1 MGFIGLTLTK
11 AGRRLIA
18 SAISE
23 ENPLN
28 ITHIQLGEGVCEGTF
43 AEMKGLAK
51 KVMEIPVKSVKRDEG
66 NVIVNCDF
74 NSTEAPK
81 GFYFREVG
89 IIGNGVLCYYD
100 NSGDDA
106 EYIDPETETVVKQK
120 RLRFTLA
127 VSSDVTVTVKISS
140 ELYAMAEEVEILK
153 KSVSDGKMNVAEAI
167 TDMGIETES
176 TEDSPATF
184 STLVDHIREITPV
197 LALTDNTAKAK
208 VGSNEV
214 TEQIGDPMGGEI
226 TPGASDALLI
236 PAGTR
241 VYASSDY
248 IMKSLGGN
256 AEAAH
261 VLTGKT
267 FSSNIS
273 GREKA
278 GTMANQG
285 AKTAALNCGD
295 SYTIPA
301 GYHNGSG
308 KVTANSLGS
317 QTAPDSGKSAAGA
330 GQILTGYQ
338 AFVNGSKVS
347 GTMAN
352 QGAKT
357 ASLNCGGTYT
367 IPAGYHNGSGK
378 VTANSLTS
386 QTAPDSGKSAAG
398 AAQILTGHQ
407 AFVNGSKVS
416 GTMANQGAKTAALN
430 CGGTYTIPAGYH
442 NGSGK
447 VTANSLADQITVGAV
462 LNKYKNTFKS
472 LSPCPADMTD
482 ANCHYNGSNA
492 IFLVGGKNPRYM
504 LRYNIKE
511 NTWTEMAQTPK
522 NVPPRSSVMYA
533 NEILCFYE
541 GKVQIYN
548 VVTGSW
554 DTGGMTVPSSAQGG
568 CVAMVDAPI
577 MFSSINSNYY
587 RYITKYNH
595 AHNTNEGTFTTI
607 KTDVNSTVADVM
619 RGNACTVLM
628 CNPGTSNNVSVF
640 SSRTSTVYSLA
651 TPTNNYSSYA
661 AAKTLP
667 GNVYGGVTVIPNSS
681 FLLTAVN
688 YTNQNLVWDE
698 NLTTVWSDSH
708 NFYTSALCAVG
719 DDVYIFGSNKAG
731 DGNKASVFHTE
742 QYLKTHY

>member
-28 ITHIQLGEGVCEGTF
+28 ITHIQLGEGICEGTF

-66 NVIVNCDF
+66 KVIINCDF

-106 EYIDPETETVVKQK
+106 EYIDPETEGVIKQK
-120 RLRFTLA
+120 RLRFTLTI
-127 VSSDVTVTVKISS
+127 SSDVTVTVKISS
-140 ELYAMAEEVEILK
+140 ELYAMAEEVEALK
-153 KSVSDGKMNVAEAI
+153 KSVSDGKANVAEAI

-176 TEDSPATF
+176 TEESPATF
-184 STLVDHIREITPV
+184 GTLADHIREITPV
-197 LALTDNTAKAK
+197 LTLTGNTAKAK

-214 TEQIGDPMGGEI
+214 TEQIGNPMGGEI
-226 TPGASDALLI
+226 TPGTSDSLLI
-236 PAGTR
+236 PAGSR
-241 VYASSDY
+241 VYLSSDY
-248 IMKSLGGN
+248 KMKSLGGN
-256 AEAAH
+256 AETAH

-267 FSSNIS
+267 FSSNAS

-278 GTMANQG
+278 GTMVNQG
-285 AKTAALNCGD
+285 AKTASLNCGGT
-295 SYTIPA
+295 YTIPA

-308 KVTANSLGS
+308 KVTANNLAS

-330 GQILTGYQ
+330 AQILTGYQ
-338 AFVNGSKVS
+338 AYVNGSKVS

-378 VTANSLTS
+378 VTAN
-386 QTAPDSGKSAAG
+386 
-398 AAQILTGHQ
+398 
-407 AFVNGSKVS
+407 N
-416 GTMANQGAKTAALN
+416 
-430 CGGTYTIPAGYH
+430 
-442 NGSGK
+442 
-447 VTANSLADQITVGAV
+447 LADQITVSAV

-511 NTWTEMAQTPK
+511 NTWTELAQAPK
-522 NVPPRSSVMYA
+522 NVPARSSVMQA

-554 DTGGMTVPSSAQGG
+554 DTGGMTVPSSAQGA
-568 CVAMVDAPI
+568 CVVMVDAPI
-577 MFSSINSNYY
+577 LFSSINSNYY

-607 KTDVNSTVADVM
+607 KTGVNATVADVM
-619 RGNACTVLM
+619 RGNACTVLF

-640 SSRTSTVYSLA
+640 SSRTATVYSLA
-651 TPTNNYSSYA
+651 TPSDNYNAYS

-698 NLTTVWSDSH
+698 NLTTVWSGSH

-719 DDVYIFGSNKAG
+719 DDVYIFGSHNTG

>member
-28 ITHIQLGEGVCEGTF
+28 ITHIQLGEGICEGTF

-66 NVIVNCDF
+66 KVIINCDF

-106 EYIDPETETVVKQK
+106 EYIDPETEGVIKQK
-120 RLRFTLA
+120 RLRFTLTI
-127 VSSDVTVTVKISS
+127 SSDVTVTVKISS
-140 ELYAMAEEVEILK
+140 ELYAMAEEVEALK
-153 KSVSDGKMNVAEAI
+153 KSVSDGKANVAEAI

-176 TEDSPATF
+176 TEESPATF
-184 STLVDHIREITPV
+184 GTLADHIREITPV
-197 LALTDNTAKAK
+197 LTLTGNTAKAK

-214 TEQIGDPMGGEI
+214 TEQIGNPMGGEI
-226 TPGASDALLI
+226 TPGTSDSLLI
-236 PAGTR
+236 PAGSR
-241 VYASSDY
+241 VYLSSDY
-248 IMKSLGGN
+248 KMKSLGGN
-256 AEAAH
+256 AETAH

-267 FSSNIS
+267 FSSNAS

-278 GTMANQG
+278 GTMVNQG
-285 AKTAALNCGD
+285 AKTASLNCGGT
-295 SYTIPA
+295 YTIPA

-308 KVTANSLGS
+308 KVTANNLAS

-330 GQILTGYQ
+330 AQILTGYQ
-338 AFVNGSKVS
+338 AYVNGSKVS

-378 VTANSLTS
+378 VTAN
-386 QTAPDSGKSAAG
+386 
-398 AAQILTGHQ
+398 
-407 AFVNGSKVS
+407 N
-416 GTMANQGAKTAALN
+416 
-430 CGGTYTIPAGYH
+430 
-442 NGSGK
+442 
-447 VTANSLADQITVGAV
+447 LADQITVSAV

-511 NTWTEMAQTPK
+511 NTWTELAQAPK
-522 NVPPRSSVMYA
+522 NVPARSSVMQA

-554 DTGGMTVPSSAQGG
+554 DMGGMTVPSSAQGA
-568 CVAMVDAPI
+568 CVVMVDAPI
-577 MFSSINSNYY
+577 LFSSINSNYY

-607 KTDVNSTVADVM
+607 KTGVNATVADVM
-619 RGNACTVLM
+619 RGNACTVLF

-640 SSRTSTVYSLA
+640 SSRTATVYSLA
-651 TPTNNYSSYA
+651 TPSDNYNAYS

-698 NLTTVWSDSH
+698 NLTTVWSGSH

-719 DDVYIFGSNKAG
+719 DDVYIFGSHNTG

>member
-1 MGFIGLTLTK
+1 M
-11 AGRRLIA
+11 
-18 SAISE
+18 
-23 ENPLN
+23 N
-28 ITHIQLGEGVCEGTF
+28 ITHIQLGEGICEGTF

-66 NVIVNCDF
+66 KVIINCDF
-74 NSTEAPK
+74 NSTEVPK

-106 EYIDPETETVVKQK
+106 EYIDPETEGVIKQK
-120 RLRFTLA
+120 RLRFTLTI
-127 VSSDVTVTVKISS
+127 SSDVTVTVKISS
-140 ELYAMAEEVEILK
+140 ELYAMAEEVEALK
-153 KSVSDGKMNVAEAI
+153 KSVSDGKANVAEAI

-176 TEDSPATF
+176 TEESPATF
-184 STLVDHIREITPV
+184 GALADHIREITPV
-197 LALTDNTAKAK
+197 LTLTGNTAKAK

-214 TEQIGDPMGGEI
+214 TEQIGDLMGGEI
-226 TPGASDALLI
+226 TPGTSDSLLI
-236 PAGTR
+236 PAGSR
-241 VYASSDY
+241 VYLSSDY
-248 IMKSLGGN
+248 KMKSLGGN
-256 AEAAH
+256 AETAH

-267 FSSNIS
+267 FSSNAS

-278 GTMANQG
+278 GTM
-285 AKTAALNCGD
+285 
-295 SYTIPA
+295 
-301 GYHNGSG
+301 
-308 KVTANSLGS
+308 V
-317 QTAPDSGKSAAGA
+317 
-330 GQILTGYQ
+330 
-338 AFVNGSKVS
+338 
-347 GTMAN
+347 N

-378 VTANSLTS
+378 VTAN
-386 QTAPDSGKSAAG
+386 
-398 AAQILTGHQ
+398 
-407 AFVNGSKVS
+407 N
-416 GTMANQGAKTAALN
+416 
-430 CGGTYTIPAGYH
+430 
-442 NGSGK
+442 
-447 VTANSLADQITVGAV
+447 LADQITVSAV

-472 LSPCPADMTD
+472 LSTCPADMTD

-492 IFLVGGKNPRYM
+492 IFLVGGKNPRNM

-511 NTWTEMAQTPK
+511 NTWTELAQAPK
-522 NVPPRSSVMYA
+522 NVPARSSVMQA

-554 DTGGMTVPSSAQGG
+554 DTGGMTVPSSAQGA
-568 CVAMVDAPI
+568 CVVMVDAPI
-577 MFSSINSNYY
+577 LFSSINSNYY

-607 KTDVNSTVADVM
+607 KTGVNATVADVM
-619 RGNACTVLM
+619 RGNACTVLF

-651 TPTNNYSSYA
+651 TPTDNYNSYA

-698 NLTTVWSDSH
+698 NLTTVWSGSH

-719 DDVYIFGSNKAG
+719 DDVYIFGSHNTG

>member
-1 MGFIGLTLTK
+1 MGFIGLMLTK

-43 AEMKGLAK
+43 AEMKGLSK

-66 NVIVNCDF
+66 KVIINCDF

-106 EYIDPETETVVKQK
+106 EYIDPETQGVIKQK

-127 VSSDVTVTVKISS
+127 ISSDVSVTVKISS
-140 ELYAMAEEVEILK
+140 ELYAMTEEVEALK
-153 KSVSDGKMNVAEAI
+153 KSVSDGKTNVAEAI
-167 TDMGIETES
+167 TDMGIKTES
-176 TEDSPATF
+176 TEESPATF
-184 STLVDHIREITPV
+184 GTLADHIREITPV
-197 LALTDNTAKAK
+197 LTLTGNTAKAK
-208 VGSNEV
+208 VGGNEV
-214 TEQIGDPMGGEI
+214 TEQIGNPMGGEI

-267 FSSNIS
+267 FSSNVA

-278 GTMANQG
+278 GTM
-285 AKTAALNCGD
+285 T
-295 SYTIPA
+295 
-301 GYHNGSG
+301 
-308 KVTANSLGS
+308 
-317 QTAPDSGKSAAGA
+317 
-330 GQILTGYQ
+330 
-338 AFVNGSKVS
+338 
-347 GTMAN
+347 
-352 QGAKT
+352 
-357 ASLNCGGTYT
+357 
-367 IPAGYHNGSGK
+367 
-378 VTANSLTS
+378 
-386 QTAPDSGKSAAG
+386 
-398 AAQILTGHQ
+398 
-407 AFVNGSKVS
+407 
-416 GTMANQGAKTAALN
+416 NQGAKTAALN

-447 VTANSLADQITVGAV
+447 VTANSLGSQITTTTVYD
-462 LNKYKNTFKS
+462 KYKHTEKV
-472 LSPCPADMTD
+472 LSTCPANMTD
-482 ANCHYNGSNA
+482 ANCHYNGSDA
-492 IFLVGGKNPRYM
+492 IFLIGGTNHQYM
-504 LRYNIKE
+504 LRYNIKA
-511 NTWTEMAQTPK
+511 NTWTEMAQAPK
-522 NVPPRSSVMYA
+522 NVPKHSSIMYA

-548 VVTGSW
+548 IVTGDW
-554 DTGGMTVPSSAQGG
+554 DTGGMTVPSSAQGA
-568 CVAMVDAPI
+568 CVAMVDAPVL
-577 MFSSINSNYY
+577 FSSVNSNYY

-595 AHNTNEGTFTTI
+595 AHNTNGGTFTTI
-607 KTDVNSTVADVM
+607 KMDLNSTVADVM

-640 SSRTSTVYSLA
+640 SPRSAAVYSLT
-651 TPTNNYSSYA
+651 TPSNNYNSYST
-661 AAKTLP
+661 AKTLP
-667 GNVYGGVTVIPNSS
+667 GNVFGGAVVMPNAG
-681 FLLTAVN
+681 FFLTAVQ
-688 YTNQNLVWDE
+688 YTNGSVVWDGVDGTM
-698 NLTTVWSDSH
+698 TTVWQDQHFFS
-708 NFYTSALCAVG
+708 TSALCAVG
-719 DDVYIFGSNKAG
+719 DDVYVFGSRMSGHENKAT
-731 DGNKASVFHTE
+731 VFHTE

>member
-28 ITHIQLGEGVCEGTF
+28 ITHIQLGEGICEGTF

-66 NVIVNCDF
+66 KVIINCDF

-106 EYIDPETETVVKQK
+106 EYIDPETEGVIKQK
-120 RLRFTLA
+120 RLRFTLTI
-127 VSSDVTVTVKISS
+127 SSDVTVTVKISS
-140 ELYAMAEEVEILK
+140 ELYAMAEEVEALK
-153 KSVSDGKMNVAEAI
+153 KSVSDGKANVAEAI

-176 TEDSPATF
+176 TEESPATF
-184 STLVDHIREITPV
+184 GALADHIREITPV
-197 LALTDNTAKAK
+197 LTLTENTAKAK

-214 TEQIGDPMGGEI
+214 TEQIGDLMGGEI
-226 TPGASDALLI
+226 TPGTSDSLLI
-236 PAGTR
+236 PAGSR
-241 VYASSDY
+241 VYLSSDY
-248 IMKSLGGN
+248 KMKSLGGN
-256 AEAAH
+256 AETAH

-267 FSSNIS
+267 FSSNAS

-278 GTMANQG
+278 GTMVNQG
-285 AKTAALNCGD
+285 AKTASLNCGGT
-295 SYTIPA
+295 YTIPA

-308 KVTANSLGS
+308 KVTANNLAS

-330 GQILTGYQ
+330 AQILSGYQ
-338 AFVNGSKVS
+338 AYINGSKVS

-378 VTANSLTS
+378 VTAN
-386 QTAPDSGKSAAG
+386 
-398 AAQILTGHQ
+398 
-407 AFVNGSKVS
+407 N
-416 GTMANQGAKTAALN
+416 
-430 CGGTYTIPAGYH
+430 
-442 NGSGK
+442 
-447 VTANSLADQITVGAV
+447 LADQITVSAV

-472 LSPCPADMTD
+472 LSTCPADMTD

-492 IFLVGGKNPRYM
+492 IFLVGGKNPRNM

-511 NTWTEMAQTPK
+511 NTWTELAQAPK
-522 NVPPRSSVMYA
+522 NVPARSSVMQA

-554 DTGGMTVPSSAQGG
+554 DTGGMTVPSSAQGA
-568 CVAMVDAPI
+568 CVVMVDAPI
-577 MFSSINSNYY
+577 LFSSINSNYY

-607 KTDVNSTVADVM
+607 KTGVNATVADVM
-619 RGNACTVLM
+619 RGNACTVLF

-651 TPTNNYSSYA
+651 TPTDNYNSYA

-698 NLTTVWSDSH
+698 NLTTVWSGSH

-719 DDVYIFGSNKAG
+719 DDVYIFGSHNTG

>member
-28 ITHIQLGEGVCEGTF
+28 ITHIQLGEGICEGTF

-66 NVIVNCDF
+66 KVIINCDF
-74 NSTEAPK
+74 NSTETPK

-106 EYIDPETETVVKQK
+106 EYIDPETEGVIKQK
-120 RLRFTLA
+120 RLRFTLTI
-127 VSSDVTVTVKISS
+127 SSDVTVTVKISS
-140 ELYAMAEEVEILK
+140 ELYAMAEEVEALK
-153 KSVSDGKMNVAEAI
+153 KSVSDGKANVAEAI

-176 TEDSPATF
+176 TEESPATF
-184 STLVDHIREITPV
+184 GALADHIREITPV
-197 LALTDNTAKAK
+197 LTLTGNTAKAK

-214 TEQIGDPMGGEI
+214 TEQIGDLMGGEI
-226 TPGASDALLI
+226 TPGTSDSLLI
-236 PAGTR
+236 PAGSR
-241 VYASSDY
+241 VYLSSDY
-248 IMKSLGGN
+248 KMKSLGGN
-256 AEAAH
+256 AETAH

-267 FSSNIS
+267 FSSNAS

-278 GTMANQG
+278 GTM
-285 AKTAALNCGD
+285 
-295 SYTIPA
+295 
-301 GYHNGSG
+301 
-308 KVTANSLGS
+308 V
-317 QTAPDSGKSAAGA
+317 
-330 GQILTGYQ
+330 
-338 AFVNGSKVS
+338 
-347 GTMAN
+347 N

-378 VTANSLTS
+378 VTANNLAS

-398 AAQILTGHQ
+398 AAQILSGYQ
-407 AFVNGSKVS
+407 AYINGSKVS
-416 GTMANQGAKTAALN
+416 GTMANQGAKTASLN
-430 CGGTYTIPAGYH
+430 CGGAYTIPAGYH

-447 VTANSLADQITVGAV
+447 VTANNLADQITVSAV
-462 LNKYKNTFKS
+462 MNKYKNTFKS
-472 LSPCPADMTD
+472 LSTCPADMTD

-492 IFLVGGKNPRYM
+492 IFLVGGKNPRNM

-511 NTWTEMAQTPK
+511 NTWTELAQAPK
-522 NVPPRSSVMYA
+522 NVPARSSVMQA

-554 DTGGMTVPSSAQGG
+554 DTGGMTVPSSAQGA
-568 CVAMVDAPI
+568 CVVMVDAPI
-577 MFSSINSNYY
+577 LFSSINSNYY

-607 KTDVNSTVADVM
+607 KTGVNATVADVM
-619 RGNACTVLM
+619 RGNACTVLF

-651 TPTNNYSSYA
+651 TPTDNYNSYA

-698 NLTTVWSDSH
+698 NLTTVWSGSH

-719 DDVYIFGSNKAG
+719 DDVYIFGSHNTG

>member
-28 ITHIQLGEGVCEGTF
+28 ITHIQLGEGICEGTF

-66 NVIVNCDF
+66 KVIINCDF

-106 EYIDPETETVVKQK
+106 EYIDPETEGVIKQK
-120 RLRFTLA
+120 RLRFTLTI
-127 VSSDVTVTVKISS
+127 SSDVTVTVKISS
-140 ELYAMAEEVEILK
+140 ELYAMAEEVEALK
-153 KSVSDGKMNVAEAI
+153 KSVSDGKANVAEAI
-167 TDMGIETES
+167 TDMGIKTES
-176 TEDSPATF
+176 TEESPATF
-184 STLVDHIREITPV
+184 GTLADHIREITPV
-197 LALTDNTAKAK
+197 LTLTGNTAKAK

-214 TEQIGDPMGGEI
+214 TEQIGNPMGGEI
-226 TPGASDALLI
+226 TPGTSDSLLI
-236 PAGTR
+236 PAGSR
-241 VYASSDY
+241 VYLSSDY
-248 IMKSLGGN
+248 KMKSLGGN
-256 AEAAH
+256 AETAH

-267 FSSNIS
+267 FSSNAS

-278 GTMANQG
+278 GTMVNQG
-285 AKTAALNCGD
+285 AKTASLNCGGT
-295 SYTIPA
+295 YTIPA

-308 KVTANSLGS
+308 KVTANNLAS

-330 GQILTGYQ
+330 AQILTGYQ
-338 AFVNGSKVS
+338 AYVNGSKVS

-378 VTANSLTS
+378 VTAN
-386 QTAPDSGKSAAG
+386 
-398 AAQILTGHQ
+398 
-407 AFVNGSKVS
+407 N
-416 GTMANQGAKTAALN
+416 
-430 CGGTYTIPAGYH
+430 
-442 NGSGK
+442 
-447 VTANSLADQITVGAV
+447 LADQITVSAV

-511 NTWTEMAQTPK
+511 NTWTELAQAPK
-522 NVPPRSSVMYA
+522 NVPARSSVMQA

-554 DTGGMTVPSSAQGG
+554 DTGGMTVPSSAQGA
-568 CVAMVDAPI
+568 CVVMVDAPI
-577 MFSSINSNYY
+577 LFSSINSNYY

-607 KTDVNSTVADVM
+607 KTGVNATVADVM
-619 RGNACTVLM
+619 RGNACTVLF

-651 TPTNNYSSYA
+651 TPTDNYNSYA

-698 NLTTVWSDSH
+698 NLTTVWSGSH

-719 DDVYIFGSNKAG
+719 DDVYIFGSHNTG

>member
-28 ITHIQLGEGVCEGTF
+28 ITHIQLGEGICEGTF

-66 NVIVNCDF
+66 KVIINCDF

-106 EYIDPETETVVKQK
+106 EYIDPETEGVIKQK
-120 RLRFTLA
+120 RLRFTLTI
-127 VSSDVTVTVKISS
+127 SSDVTVTVKISS
-140 ELYAMAEEVEILK
+140 ELYAMAEEVEALK
-153 KSVSDGKMNVAEAI
+153 KSVSDGKANVAEAI

-176 TEDSPATF
+176 TEESPATF
-184 STLVDHIREITPV
+184 GTLADHIREITPV
-197 LALTDNTAKAK
+197 LTLTGNTAKAK

-214 TEQIGDPMGGEI
+214 TEQIGNPMGGEI
-226 TPGASDALLI
+226 TPGTSDSLLI
-236 PAGTR
+236 PAGSR
-241 VYASSDY
+241 VYLSSDY
-248 IMKSLGGN
+248 KMKSLGGN
-256 AEAAH
+256 AETAH

-267 FSSNIS
+267 FSSNAS

-278 GTMANQG
+278 GTMVNQG
-285 AKTAALNCGD
+285 AKTASLNCGGT
-295 SYTIPA
+295 YTIPA

-308 KVTANSLGS
+308 KVTANNLAS

-330 GQILTGYQ
+330 AQILTGYQ
-338 AFVNGSKVS
+338 AYVNGSKVS

-378 VTANSLTS
+378 VTAN
-386 QTAPDSGKSAAG
+386 
-398 AAQILTGHQ
+398 
-407 AFVNGSKVS
+407 N
-416 GTMANQGAKTAALN
+416 
-430 CGGTYTIPAGYH
+430 
-442 NGSGK
+442 
-447 VTANSLADQITVGAV
+447 LADQITVSAV

-511 NTWTEMAQTPK
+511 NTWTELAQAPK
-522 NVPPRSSVMYA
+522 NVPARSSVMQA

-554 DTGGMTVPSSAQGG
+554 DMGGMTVPSSAQGA
-568 CVAMVDAPI
+568 CVVMVDAPI
-577 MFSSINSNYY
+577 LFSSINSNYY

-607 KTDVNSTVADVM
+607 KTGVNATVADVM
-619 RGNACTVLM
+619 RGNACTVLF

-651 TPTNNYSSYA
+651 TPTDNYNSYA

-698 NLTTVWSDSH
+698 NLTTVWSGSH

-719 DDVYIFGSNKAG
+719 DDVYIFGSHNTG